1 MMSCSTV
8 PELAPLAGVAPDRAT
23 LRRLADL
30 VTNALGICLPDG
42 KLAMLHGRLQRRLR
56 ALGVTS
62 LAAYELRLADP
73 RTAGVERAELFDL
86 ATTNKTDFFREPDHF
101 TYLMEVALPALA
113 AGRTRWL
120 LRLWSAGC
128 ATGQEAYTL
137 AMLLDDHA
145 GRHPGFDFA
154 ITATDVS
161 MRALREA
168 HQATYAVDLIE
179 PVPAPLRERYLMRG
193 RGARAGQVR
202 VVPELRRRVRL
213 DQQNFMDAHYR
224 VPHDLDVVFFRN
236 VLIYFDRRT
245 QGEVLARQCRHLRP
259 GGYLFIA
266 HAESVTGLDLPLE
279 ACGPSIFRRI

>member
-1 MMSCSTV
+1 MMSCSTA
-8 PELAPLAGVAPDRAT
+8 PELQGARRRAPLDPGEARIEPPPATRDGSPAERRAGAALAPPAGVAPDRAT

-30 VTNALGICLPDG
+30 VSGALGICLPDG
-42 KLAMLHGRLQRRLR
+42 KLTMLHGRLQRRLR
-56 ALGVTS
+56 ALGMTS

-73 RTAGVERAELFDL
+73 RTAGAERAELFDL

-113 AGRTRWL
+113 AGRSRWL

-168 HQATYAVDLIE
+168 HQATYAVGTKI
-179 PVPAPLRERYLMRG
+179 
-193 RGARAGQVR
+193 
-202 VVPELRRRVRL
+202 
-213 DQQNFMDAHYR
+213 F
-224 VPHDLDVVFFRN
+224 
-236 VLIYFDRRT
+236 
-245 QGEVLARQCRHLRP
+245 
-259 GGYLFIA
+259 
-266 HAESVTGLDLPLE
+266 SVHKCL
-279 ACGPSIFRRI
+279 

>member
-1 MMSCSTV
+1 MMNSSTA
-8 PELAPLAGVAPDRAT
+8 PEPAPLAGAAPDRAT

-30 VTNALGICLPDG
+30 ISGALGICLPDG

-56 ALGVTS
+56 TLGLTS
-62 LAAYELRLADP
+62 VAAYEARLADP
-73 RTAGVERAELFDL
+73 RVAAAERSELFDL

-101 TYLMEVALPALA
+101 DFLMTRALPDLA
-113 AGRTRWL
+113 AGRARWS

-145 GRHPGFDFA
+145 ARHPGFDFA

-161 MRALREA
+161 LRALREA
-168 HQATYAVDLIE
+168 HQATYADDLIE
-179 PVPAPLRERYLMRG
+179 PVPAPMRDRYLMRG

-202 VVPELRRRVRL
+202 VVPELRRRVQL
-213 DQQNFMDAHYR
+213 DQVNFMDDHYR

-245 QGEVLARQCRHLRP
+245 QGQVLARQCRHLRR

-279 ACGPSIFRRI
+279 PCGPSIFRRT